1 MTRTI
6 GVDCN
11 TSSLDRQGAEAEAL
25 RLPLTL
31 QSPFGPPVASRTSRT
46 NAEAADRSS
55 NAPSP
60 ASASR
65 PTGTTLEHQYT

>member
-6 GVDCN
+6 GAKRD

-31 QSPFGPPVASRTSRT
+31 QSPFDPLVGSRTRPTTPGTADQSSQAPSKASR
-46 NAEAADRSS
+46 A
-55 NAPSP
+55 
-60 ASASR
+60 R
-65 PTGTTLEHQYT
+65 PPRQTPEH